1 MNHHIA
7 DTNQFMLLVCMLKKN
22 SLNNFV
28 AIFAEIVLV
37 QVGLVLW
44 RRVCGHCSRR
54 RLGTQNWPISAL

>member
-37 QVGLVLW
+37 QVGARAVEAGLW
-44 RRVCGHCSRR
+44 S
-54 RLGTQNWPISAL
+54 L